1 MAEQKSLRV
10 LVIISNLNEYWE
22 QSWSASEDLLPV
34 AFEVLK
40 DNLLLKHTTYDR
52 RPQLRLLA
60 KQKWATRV
68 FLVFDI
74 SNTSYDPELGHL
86 PEQNKLPV
94 SIVRLGQK
102 VQAYL
107 ANIPTQNKVNNDIA
121 RAHNDNGINSLP
133 PFVTDYTSGPPV
145 YLNPRDP
152 SLLL

>member
-1 MAEQKSLRV
+1 MVEQKPLRV
-10 LVIISNLNEYWE
+10 LVIISNKNAYWE

-34 AFEVLK
+34 TLQVLNNNHLLEHTY
-40 DNLLLKHTTYDR
+40 NLQTQTKLLVKH
-52 RPQLRLLA
+52 
-60 KQKWATRV
+60 KWATHV

-74 SNTSYDPELGHL
+74 SNTSYDPKTGHL

-94 SIVRLGQK
+94 AIVRLGEK
-102 VQAYL
+102 VQAYR
-107 ANIPTQNKVNNDIA
+107 ANNPAQNKVNNDIA

-133 PFVTDYTSGPPV
+133 PFVADYTSRPPL